1 MFDTSLFH
9 TQVTNDTAVIRLE
22 LLGGL
27 ATVMTLAGRALAIVG
42 YVSHETGREP
52 IDWIQV
58 TVSGTD
64 INNIV
69 DQAIVVLSGD

>member
-1 MFDTSLFH
+1 MFDTSLF
-9 TQVTNDTAVIRLE
+9 TTTITGDTATIRLE

-27 ATVMTLAGRALAIVG
+27 ATVLTLADRATEIVG
-42 YVSHETGREP
+42 YVSHEQGQEP

-58 TVSGTD
+58 TVSGSD

-69 DQAIVVLSGD
+69 NQAIVVLAG

>member
-1 MFDTSLFH
+1 MFDTSLFR
-9 TQVTNDTAVIRLE
+9 TEITGDTAVIRLE

-27 ATVMTLAGRALAIVG
+27 ATVLTLANRATEIVG
-42 YVSHETGREP
+42 YVSHEQGQEP

-64 INNIV
+64 INTIV
-69 DQAIVVLSGD
+69 DQAIVVLSED